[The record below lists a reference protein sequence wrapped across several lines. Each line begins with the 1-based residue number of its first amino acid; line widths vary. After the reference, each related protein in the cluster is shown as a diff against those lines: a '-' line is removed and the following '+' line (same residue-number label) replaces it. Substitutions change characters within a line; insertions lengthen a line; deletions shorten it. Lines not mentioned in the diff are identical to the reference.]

1 MGHPKRYVY
10 NGLATRG
17 SPNHTIFNVLELSNA
32 QTLLF
37 VWFWS
42 PRAPKPYYFLGFG
55 ALELPN
61 DSMFIICGAHVVD
74 NYKHSITAAAYLATL
89 MSTTW
94 TGKVTSNILEELPFY
109 DYTNLLAASR
119 LYCMILFTIPFQ
131 VLSALDRGIQIQRW
145 PLPII
150 LGATYGFV
158 LGTMVGV
165 FLLGAQNRQKNRRTK
180 D

>member
-1 MGHPKRYVY
+1 MDPSEIIAMPYPLQRLTVFVMFPVVIVMILWLVK
-10 NGLATRG
+10 
-17 SPNHTIFNVLELSNA
+17 SPDKMTSNLLSWIKL
-32 QTLLF
+32 TLTT
-37 VWFWS
+37 
-42 PRAPKPYYFLGFG
+42 FG
-55 ALELPN
+55 
-61 DSMFIICGAHVVD
+61 MFIICGAHVVD